1 MLVSLSQWELCIDFE
16 GSKMKAQVRYLGLYI
31 LVINNKYWLLSWQV
45 LKIIF
50 PILQVT
56 KIKAER
62 LNALCSATG
71 EEHWRTKRLRELLT
85 VNSELNLP
93 EIWQI
98 EQAADQKGGIY
109 WLKSQRNALR
119 SLVDWVKHGIKKGQE
134 TFPCIETAVCVVRN
148 EGVEEPLQSQDFKG
162 VGALAGDPDLHVHYW
177 MRFDKVMHCFTGT
190 VGSKI
195 AMCRYRSTKWAC
207 LSGILC
213 LGRLRLI

>member
-119 SLVDWVKHGIKKGQE
+119 SLVDWVKHGLKEGQE
-134 TFPCIETAVCVVRN
+134 TFPCIETAVCVVCN
-148 EGVEEPLQSQDFKG
+148 EGVEEPLKARTSRVWEPWLGILIFMFTTG
-162 VGALAGDPDLHVHYW
+162 WGLTRSCIASLAQWEVKLQCADIEAP
-177 MRFDKVMHCFTGT
+177 
-190 VGSKI
+190 SEP
-195 AMCRYRSTKWAC
+195 AC
-207 LSGILC
+207 LVYC
-213 LGRLRLI
+213 V

>member
-16 GSKMKAQVRYLGLYI
+16 GSKMKAQMRYLGLYI

-93 EIWQI
+93 EICQI
-98 EQAADQKGGIY
+98 EQAADEKGGIY

-119 SLVDWVKHGIKKGQE
+119 SLVDWVKHGLKKGQE
-134 TFPCIETAVCVVRN
+134 TFPCIETAVCC
-148 EGVEEPLQSQDFKG
+148 S
-162 VGALAGDPDLHVHYW
+162 
-177 MRFDKVMHCFTGT
+177 
-190 VGSKI
+190 
-195 AMCRYRSTKWAC
+195 
-207 LSGILC
+207 
-213 LGRLRLI
+213 

>member
-1 MLVSLSQWELCIDFE
+1 MLLSLSQWELCIDFK
-16 GSKMKAQVRYLGLYI
+16 GSRMKAQVRYLGLYI
-31 LVINNKYWLLSWQV
+31 LVINDKYWLLSWQV

-62 LNALCSATG
+62 LNALYSATG
-71 EEHWRTKRLRELLT
+71 KEHGRTKRLRELLT
-85 VNSELNLP
+85 VNSKLNLP

-98 EQAADQKGGIY
+98 QQAADEKGGIY
-109 WLKSQRNALR
+109 WLKGQGNAQRF
-119 SLVDWVKHGIKKGQE
+119 LVDQVKHGLKNGQE
-134 TFPCIETAVCVVRN
+134 KFPRIETAVYAVHN
-148 EGVEEPLQSQDFKG
+148 GGVEEPLQSQDFKG
-162 VGALAGDPDLHVHYW
+162 VGPLAGDPDLHVRYL